1 MEGYGDYL
9 VAVKCGLGAWQMCPI
24 VWRRCDGRGCGGSR
38 SSSIVVERSIM
49 LVQIVESNSRSR
61 NSWRS
66 TTRSRMVVQVAGCEV
81 TAELT
86 AV

>member
-24 VWRRCDGRGCGGSR
+24 VWRRCDGRGCGGSK
-38 SSSIVVERSIM
+38 SSSIV
-49 LVQIVESNSRSR
+49 VQIVESNSRSR

-66 TTRSRMVVQVAGCEV
+66 TTRRKCGIVVEW
-81 TAELT
+81 LYK
-86 AV
+86 

>member
-38 SSSIVVERSIM
+38 SSWISKSRTTSTSNICGIVVEW
-49 LVQIVESNSRSR
+49 LDK
-61 NSWRS
+61 
-66 TTRSRMVVQVAGCEV
+66 
-81 TAELT
+81 
-86 AV
+86 